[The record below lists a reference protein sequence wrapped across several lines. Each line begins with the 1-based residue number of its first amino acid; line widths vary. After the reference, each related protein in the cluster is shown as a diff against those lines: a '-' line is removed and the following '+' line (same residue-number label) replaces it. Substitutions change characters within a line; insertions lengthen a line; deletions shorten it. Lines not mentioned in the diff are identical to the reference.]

1 MAENRR
7 GKRFYFSRGQLFLL
21 GVGFTTAAVI
31 IFFLGMM
38 VGKGIEEGKI
48 SKVAEPVAKIPV
60 APSAQESKADSAASS
75 KEEMTFY
82 DTLTKTPPEQSP
94 SQKKLQEKKRADKAA
109 QAHGEESMTKEDSKT
124 SRNADSQQPET
135 KGEARSTNRVE
146 EQTTGQPWTV
156 QVNAVPDENSA
167 KIWVDRLKNK
177 GYKAYVTEVRTK
189 GKIWYR
195 VRVGHF
201 KTREEAE
208 KIEETLRSKEN
219 FTKAFATSR

>member
-21 GVGFTTAAVI
+21 GVGFTAAALI
-31 IFFLGMM
+31 IFLLGMM
-38 VGKGIEEGKI
+38 VGKGIEEGKM

-60 APSAQESKADSAASS
+60 NPSAQASPTGPGSAS

-82 DTLTKTPPEQSP
+82 DTLTKTPAASSP
-94 SQKKLQEKKRADKAA
+94 NEKKLQEVKRADKTER
-109 QAHGEESMTKEDSKT
+109 AHGEVSVTKEISGASKKA
-124 SRNADSQQPET
+124 NGQQA
-135 KGEARSTNRVE
+135 EAAGQAKSAIRVE
-146 EQTTGQPWTV
+146 EQAAGRPWTV

-201 KTREEAE
+201 NTREEAE
-208 KIEETLRSKEN
+208 KIEEILRSKEN